1 MKHITEGIYMT
12 PGIDEM
18 LPDSHMYLLGL
29 PGSKDLSLIDAGL
42 VGRGDYKIK
51 SILESGIVL
60 EDIKRVIMTHT
71 HLDHSGCLHEIFRK
85 MPWVELWLHETEGDQ
100 LETGDERTL
109 YGMAMFKSMCQS
121 QFRLKDGDYKLK
133 VHRKLKDGD
142 ELKIGGMTWNII
154 HIPGHSMGCIAL
166 YESVKK
172 ILIPGDVVYAD
183 YAIGR
188 YDLFGADSRQHLDSL
203 KRLSE
208 MDVKMLL
215 PGHNRIMNDVP
226 DGYIKKTL
234 EQWRGYLR

>member
-1 MKHITEGIYMT
+1 MKQITEGIYMT

-29 PGSKDLSLIDAGL
+29 PGSGDLTLIDAGL
-42 VGRGDYKIK
+42 VGRGEYKIN

-71 HLDHSGCLHEIFRK
+71 HLDHTGCLHEIFIR
-85 MPWVELWLHETEGDQ
+85 MPWLELWLHETEGEQ
-100 LETGDERTL
+100 LEKGDERTL

-142 ELKIGGMTWNII
+142 ELKFGGMTWSII

-166 YESVKK
+166 YEPVEK

-183 YAIGR
+183 HAIGR
-188 YDLFGADSRQHLDSL
+188 YDLFGADPKQHLDSL
-203 KRLSE
+203 RRLAG

-215 PGHNRIMNDVP
+215 PGHNRIMNSVP
-226 DGYIKKTL
+226 DGYIKETL
-234 EQWRGYLR
+234 EQWMSYLR